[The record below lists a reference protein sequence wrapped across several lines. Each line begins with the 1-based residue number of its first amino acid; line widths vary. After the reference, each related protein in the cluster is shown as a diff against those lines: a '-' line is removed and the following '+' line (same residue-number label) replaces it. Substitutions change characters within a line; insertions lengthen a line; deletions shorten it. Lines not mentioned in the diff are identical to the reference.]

1 MILRVTNIDTFTS
14 ILDIMTFRS
23 DHLNLTESKKDKIN
37 IQIKS
42 NDFQPPVPIL
52 LGHVRYEK
60 DIRKLQ
66 LT

>member
-1 MILRVTNIDTFTS
+1 MILRVTKIDIDTFTS

-52 LGHVRYEK
+52 LGHVR
-60 DIRKLQ
+60 
-66 LT
+66 

>member
-14 ILDIMTFRS
+14 ILDIMAFRS

-52 LGHVRYEK
+52 LGHVR
-60 DIRKLQ
+60 
-66 LT
+66 